1 MNKFNLTSFLVENK
15 LTRLGRLSEMYGDSD
30 GDRELDKSSEAKAE
44 EHYQAGLEAYNAGDL
59 QTAEQHYQEALRAG
73 DWIGWGEAELPPYG
87 SKLGESEEIYETSEG
102 YMGTDYE
109 SSEDMAVDMVKKG
122 MYEEESEVEEDY
134 SKYGS
139 VEELM
144 KEIETSTNEAA
155 MKHKMDRVKKAYE
168 SLEAKATSLEEGE
181 HASYIAPMKIKEM
194 KRSAKKLRM
203 MHEKLMKDYD
213 KKYASKKKV
222 ELNEEMGETSLV
234 KNIQDLTW
242 EDVSSAFV
250 GIGDVQPGGFRVKKG
265 VNFPLPKD
273 ESTVVYTSS
282 DFDAWKAKTMQM
294 FGDVEVELNPM
305 AKASFDQVKINNPDF
320 QSKKSAYIDS
330 KARFISRDAEM
341 GREID

>member
-1 MNKFNLTSFLVENK
+1 
-15 LTRLGRLSEMYGDSD
+15 MYGDSD

-44 EHYQAGLEAYNAGDL
+44 KHYQAGLEAYNAGDL
-59 QTAEQHYQEALRAG
+59 QTAEQHYQQAYIEPT
-73 DWIGWGEAELPPYG
+73 IKEITAE
-87 SKLGESEEIYETSEG
+87 
-102 YMGTDYE
+102 YE
-109 SSEDMAVDMVKKG
+109 SSDDMAVDMTKKG

-155 MKHKMDRVKKAYE
+155 MQHKIKRVKKAYE
-168 SLEAKATSLEEGE
+168 SLESKATSLEEGE
-181 HASYIAPMKIKEM
+181 HASYIAPTKIKEM

-203 MHEKLMKDYD
+203 MYERLVKEYD

-222 ELNEEMGETSLV
+222 ELNEEMEESSLV
-234 KNIQDLTW
+234 KNLQDLTW

-250 GIGDVQPGGFRVKKG
+250 GIGDVQPGGSKVKKG

-294 FGDVEVELNPM
+294 FGDVEVELNPT
-305 AKASFDQVKINNPDF
+305 AQASFDQVKINNPDF

-330 KARFISRDAEM
+330 KSRFLSRDAGM
-341 GREID
+341 GRSID